1 MNTDWRQ
8 ILDFDIAIKMFLIAP
23 TFQFTIE
30 TEKQFTNDLLFA
42 LDFIYL
48 SALNSKYLY
57 FKNKK
62 QKNLFFSSN

>member
-8 ILDFDIAIKMFLIAP
+8 VLDFEIAITMFLIAP

-42 LDFIYL
+42 LDFTYL
-48 SALNSKYLY
+48 SALNRKYL
-57 FKNKK
+57 
-62 QKNLFFSSN
+62 